1 MKTTLFF
8 LSTIALLCVSCTKP
22 MTYDEHL
29 ARVRAKAP
37 QKALESEDRWVLK
50 YGDFTGDGNS
60 EMVAFVYEV
69 TDRDE
74 EMEWGRYYLCYST
87 QNALTVCDTLY
98 GSFYTVPEMIETKN
112 GTLLF
117 YTIGA
122 EGPTGESFGW
132 RCTEKG
138 LSPVAIPGELHRID
152 ENCFVRSASGFNSFV
167 ADGEDEYEAFSP
179 GRCFY
184 AYYYFFDGER
194 FREYGGKSLTE
205 QQFRDTYGGADILRQ
220 IRNKGLT
227 IDDIYYRANGI
238 ININCSWRTMSES
251 WSDEAP
257 KPGKGLMYM
266 EMKVTGRGLETEEGL
281 QPGKIKA
288 SITPDCVA
296 YPD

>member
-1 MKTTLFF
+1 M
-8 LSTIALLCVSCTKP
+8 
-22 MTYDEHL
+22 
-29 ARVRAKAP
+29 
-37 QKALESEDRWVLK
+37 
-50 YGDFTGDGNS
+50 
-60 EMVAFVYEV
+60 
-69 TDRDE
+69 
-74 EMEWGRYYLCYST
+74 
-87 QNALTVCDTLY
+87 
-98 GSFYTVPEMIETKN
+98 
-112 GTLLF
+112 
-117 YTIGA
+117 
-122 EGPTGESFGW
+122 
-132 RCTEKG
+132 
-138 LSPVAIPGELHRID
+138 
-152 ENCFVRSASGFNSFV
+152 

-194 FREYGGKSLTE
+194 FREYGVKSLTE

-257 KPGKGLMYM
+257 KPGKGLMYI
-266 EMKVTGRGLETEEGL
+266 ELKVTGRGLETEEGL

-288 SITPDCVA
+288 SITPNCAV